1 MVRIRGQK
9 IRMKRQKK
17 KYVIIGAGAVAVL
30 AAVTL
35 IAEGISYFS
44 AETVDTK
51 EGLAIIKAA
60 EKENVKDIE
69 KKINKL
75 DTKDKLESQEASGEI
90 NYKSLFSSSVLNASS
105 VVAKIGVELD
115 ELDDQIKTVADINP
129 QVIFLSYGM
138 NDVIATNG
146 DTDLFIK
153 EYKAVIDQLRK
164 KLPDTTLY
172 VNSIFPVSAAKQ
184 EEKPVFQKIPEY
196 NAALQKMCDENQIAF
211 LDNTSLVSD
220 TYYEEDGIHF
230 KADFYPIWLKRMA
243 EVATL

>member
-1 MVRIRGQK
+1 
-9 IRMKRQKK
+9 MKRQKK

-90 NYKSLFSSSVLNASS
+90 NYKSLFSSSVVMGDSISEAFTEYDLLNASS
-105 VVAKIGVELD
+105 VVAKI
-115 ELDDQIKTVADINP
+115 
-129 QVIFLSYGM
+129 
-138 NDVIATNG
+138 
-146 DTDLFIK
+146 
-153 EYKAVIDQLRK
+153 
-164 KLPDTTLY
+164 
-172 VNSIFPVSAAKQ
+172 
-184 EEKPVFQKIPEY
+184 
-196 NAALQKMCDENQIAF
+196 
-211 LDNTSLVSD
+211 
-220 TYYEEDGIHF
+220 
-230 KADFYPIWLKRMA
+230 
-243 EVATL
+243 

>member
-75 DTKDKLESQEASGEI
+75 DTKDKLESQEASG
-90 NYKSLFSSSVLNASS
+90 FVH
-105 VVAKIGVELD
+105 
-115 ELDDQIKTVADINP
+115 P
-129 QVIFLSYGM
+129 
-138 NDVIATNG
+138 
-146 DTDLFIK
+146 
-153 EYKAVIDQLRK
+153 
-164 KLPDTTLY
+164 
-172 VNSIFPVSAAKQ
+172 
-184 EEKPVFQKIPEY
+184 
-196 NAALQKMCDENQIAF
+196 
-211 LDNTSLVSD
+211 
-220 TYYEEDGIHF
+220 
-230 KADFYPIWLKRMA
+230 YPFHIQG
-243 EVATL
+243 

>member
-1 MVRIRGQK
+1 
-9 IRMKRQKK
+9 MKRQKK

-90 NYKSLFSSSVLNASS
+90 NYKSLFSSSVVMGDSISEAFTEYDLLNASS

-138 NDVIATNG
+138 NKWG
-146 DTDLFIK
+146 YGFI
-153 EYKAVIDQLRK
+153 YQRV
-164 KLPDTTLY
+164 
-172 VNSIFPVSAAKQ
+172 
-184 EEKPVFQKIPEY
+184 
-196 NAALQKMCDENQIAF
+196 
-211 LDNTSLVSD
+211 
-220 TYYEEDGIHF
+220 
-230 KADFYPIWLKRMA
+230 
-243 EVATL
+243 

>member
-60 EKENVKDIE
+60 EK
-69 KKINKL
+69 
-75 DTKDKLESQEASGEI
+75 GEI
-90 NYKSLFSSSVLNASS
+90 NYKSLFSSSVVMGDSISEAFTEYDLLNASS

-129 QVIFLSYGM
+129 QVIFL
-138 NDVIATNG
+138 
-146 DTDLFIK
+146 
-153 EYKAVIDQLRK
+153 
-164 KLPDTTLY
+164 
-172 VNSIFPVSAAKQ
+172 
-184 EEKPVFQKIPEY
+184 
-196 NAALQKMCDENQIAF
+196 C
-211 LDNTSLVSD
+211 
-220 TYYEEDGIHF
+220 
-230 KADFYPIWLKRMA
+230 FYI
-243 EVATL
+243 